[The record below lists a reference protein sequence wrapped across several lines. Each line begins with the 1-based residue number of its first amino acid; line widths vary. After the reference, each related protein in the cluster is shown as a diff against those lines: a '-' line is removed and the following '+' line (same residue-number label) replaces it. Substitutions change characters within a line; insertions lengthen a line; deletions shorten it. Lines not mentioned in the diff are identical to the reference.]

1 MAESI
6 DELMAAAEA
15 VARRGGAVLRERWAG
30 PRTVDIK
37 GSNIDLVTDADRASE
52 KAILDLLKSGW
63 PTHDVVTEE
72 SSAQIRGGSCRW
84 YIDPLDGTT
93 NYAHGVPHFCVSAG
107 IEDSQ
112 GLAAGAVFQP
122 LTDELFLAGRGKGA
136 FVNGRRI
143 QVSQKNPLSQCLIA
157 TGFPYDIWT
166 KPDRPLKL
174 FREVITHAR
183 GVRRFGAAALDLAYV
198 AAGRFD
204 GFFELNLRPWDVAAG
219 TLLVLEAG
227 GLVTD
232 MTGGPLKLD
241 AGEIL
246 AGSQHTHPELLALT
260 RAVPRG

>member
-6 DELMAAAEA
+6 QELMSAAEV
-15 VARRGGAVLRERWAG
+15 VARVGGEVLRQRWND
-30 PRTVDIK
+30 PRTIDFK
-37 GSNIDLVTDADRASE
+37 ATGIDLVTDADRASE
-52 KAILDLLKSGW
+52 RAILALLKERW
-63 PTHDVVTEE
+63 PGHAVVSEE
-72 SSAQIRGGSCRW
+72 SDIQKRGGDVRW

-93 NYAHGVPHFCVSAG
+93 NYAHGVPHYCVSIG
-107 IEDSQ
+107 IEDAR
-112 GLAAGAVFQP
+112 GLAAGAVFHP
-122 LTDELFLAGRGKGA
+122 LLGELFVAGRGQGA
-136 FVNGRRI
+136 WMNGRKLA
-143 QVSQKNPLSQCLIA
+143 VSTRKPIGQCLIA

-166 KPDRPLKL
+166 KPDRPLAL

-232 MTGGPLKLD
+232 MQGGPARLD
-241 AGEIL
+241 GGEIL
-246 AGSQHTHPELLALT
+246 AGSPYTHPELVALT
-260 RAVPRG
+260 KHVPR